1 MSKANVLKMAS
12 ELVDE
17 NPDAAKLLIQLSKSE
32 TGVDIMSALDSYDE
46 NREASTVSL

>member
-1 MSKANVLKMAS
+1 MSKAAVLKMAS

-17 NPDAAKLLIQLSKSE
+17 NPNAANLLIQLSKSD

-46 NREASTVSL
+46 TLEASAVSL